1 MGKKEFKLKN
11 ILTKQW
17 SFMMA
22 GIVFGVAQIIY
33 MIGLIAPKMDQAIE
47 TWKVKPITVTT
58 DLGKM
63 FR

>member
-1 MGKKEFKLKN
+1 MAKKESFYKKYF
-11 ILTKQW
+11 TKQW
-17 SFMMA
+17 SFLMA
-22 GIVFGVAQIIY
+22 GIVFGIAQIIY
-33 MIGLIAPKMDQAIE
+33 MIGLIIPKMDGAME